1 MSAPSRKSL
10 PVLATST
17 LVLCSLRAAPPGGPL
32 DVVIAGH
39 EGFQVWLRQ
48 GSGRFQPS
56 EQGFIELPSTTG
68 VALGDLD
75 GDADLDLF
83 VTRYERHPNQVW
95 LNEGKR
101 GFGNSGQSLGSA
113 DNWRVALGDLDGDSD
128 LDAFVVGALH
138 TFTSPEG
145 QPHELWLNDGK
156 AAFANSGQ
164 RFGRS
169 GGHDAVLVDLDADR
183 DLDAVVVEREGIR
196 IWSNEGKAR
205 FREQEPRLSTRPDAD
220 CRGIELRDLDLDGDL
235 DAFLARVGPSEVWL
249 NRGKGK
255 FKSGQVLVRGFQT
268 FSVALHDLDGD
279 GDPDAFLANTG
290 NEPNRVLINDG
301 KGRFTDSGQELGA
314 DYSLDI
320 ALVDCDG
327 DGDADAIEANRES
340 PNRLLLNDGKGRFSD
355 SGQRLGTWKSRN
367 IAIGSL
373 R

>member
-1 MSAPSRKSL
+1 MSAPSRTSL

-17 LVLCSLRAAPPGGPL
+17 LVLCSLRPAPPGGPL

-128 LDAFVVGALH
+128 LDAFVVGALD

-156 AAFANSGQ
+156 ADFANSGQ
-164 RFGRS
+164 SFDRS

-255 FKSGQVLVRGFQT
+255 FESGQVLVRGFQT